1 MELLMLVNLVAN
13 VHDLPHRGT
22 KLNVTVKNMRDSTEN
37 FIQTLTTPVWSKIAN

>member
-13 VHDLPHRGT
+13 VYVLPYRGT

-37 FIQTLTTPVWSKIAN
+37 FIQISTKAVWS